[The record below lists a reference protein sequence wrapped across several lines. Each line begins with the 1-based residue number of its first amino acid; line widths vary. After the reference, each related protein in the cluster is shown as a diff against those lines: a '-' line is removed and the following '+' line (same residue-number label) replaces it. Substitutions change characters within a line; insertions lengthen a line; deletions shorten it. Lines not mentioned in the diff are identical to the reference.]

1 MFTRCYR
8 YRRILYKAYSF
19 GKKKVAISKE
29 LKLPNK
35 FLKFLNG
42 KKEVIVSGH
51 VDRIEIN
58 KTTDL
63 SVQPINHDEMI
74 AELEEIEK
82 EIELLKEIR
91 ASEDKKVQE

>member
-1 MFTRCYR
+1 MER
-8 YRRILYKAYSF
+8 
-19 GKKKVAISKE
+19 KKVAISKE
-29 LKLPNK
+29 LKLPNE

-51 VDRIEIN
+51 VDRIEISKN
-58 KTTDL
+58 TVL
-63 SVQPINHDEMI
+63 SVRPMNYDEMI
-74 AELEEIEK
+74 TELEDIEK